1 MKDMLSTSEAARL
14 LGVAVKSVSNW
25 IDAGDLNAGRTPGG
39 HRRIA
44 KRDLVDFLV
53 RQNLPIPREL
63 QTQCKL
69 LIVDD
74 DPAFGRFLS
83 EDLQEAYPDC
93 KILVAQDGFSAGEI
107 MADELPNV
115 VIVDLRMAGMDGF
128 EVCRR
133 IKARPETQRTAVI
146 MVTAYPS
153 DEVSQQALACG
164 AAACLAKPVDRDTLL
179 AEVAKVLDR

>member
-44 KRDLVDFLV
+44 RQDLVDFLV
-53 RQNLPIPREL
+53 RQNLPVPHEL
-63 QTQCKL
+63 SIEKKI

-74 DPAFGRFLS
+74 EPAFSRFLS

-93 KILVAQDGFSAGEI
+93 QILVAADGFTAGE
-107 MADELPNV
+107 MVADQRPNV

-128 EVCRR
+128 EVCHR
-133 IKARPETQRTAVI
+133 IKARPETQSTRVI

-153 DEVSQQALACG
+153 EDVSQKALSCG
-164 AAACLAKPVDRDTLL
+164 ASACLTKPLDRDALL
-179 AEVAKVLDR
+179 AELAGAL